1 MKGFIV
7 TQETPESLVEKAK
20 GGNRAAFDDLFGLYM
35 SRLRSWI
42 EPRVSRRLQGS
53 LEAEDLLQDTQLRA
67 FQLIQRFTWKGDD
80 SFYRWLCIIA
90 QHLIWNASQK
100 RSLEDT
106 QLVLEP
112 PAREVSP
119 SKLMRRKE
127 RFDRLEESLLNLK
140 PDEREAVRLSRIEG
154 LPVKQIAETL
164 RRPEPT
170 VRSLIARGLKKL
182 RESFGDTES
191 LHLPPDHYLNG
202 EDPS

>member
-1 MKGFIV
+1 M
-7 TQETPESLVEKAK
+7 TQETPESLVKKAK
-20 GGNRAAFDDLFGLYM
+20 DGNRAAFDELFGLYTD
-35 SRLRSWI
+35 RLRSWMK
-42 EPRVSRRLQGS
+42 PRVGRRLQGS
-53 LEAEDLLQDTQLRA
+53 LDTEDLVQDTQLRA
-67 FQLIQRFTWKGDD
+67 VQLIQRFTWKGDD
-80 SFYRWLCIIA
+80 SFFRWLCIIA

-100 RSLEDT
+100 RSNENT
-106 QLVLEP
+106 RLVVEP
-112 PAREVSP
+112 TGGGISP
-119 SKLMRRKE
+119 SRHMRRKE
-127 RFDRLEESLLNLK
+127 RFDRLEASLQNLK

-191 LHLPPDHYLNG
+191 LHLPSDHYLNG

>member
-1 MKGFIV
+1 MSKFADIQIDEGIV
-7 TQETPESLVEKAK
+7 R
-20 GGNRAAFDDLFGLYM
+20 RAARGDVRAHEIIYRAFSSPVYSM
-35 SRLRSWI
+35 CLRFT
-42 EPRVSRRLQGS
+42 RVPAQ
-53 LEAEDLLQDTQLRA
+53 AEDLLQDTQLRA

-80 SFYRWLCIIA
+80 SFFRWLCIIA

-100 RSLEDT
+100 RSLDDT
-106 QLVLEP
+106 QLVVEP

-119 SKLMRRKE
+119 SKRMRRKE
-127 RFDRLEESLLNLK
+127 RFDRLEESLLKLK

-154 LPVKQIAETL
+154 LPVKQIAATL